1 MGFFGKKK
9 TPSDQDAIWLY
20 VQCDKCGEKLRIRV
34 DRRYDLEPD
43 PEGGYFL
50 RKEMMD
56 GRCFRLMYSEIH
68 FDRAY
73 NILSQELSGGHF
85 ITKEEFEAQG

>member
-1 MGFFGKKK
+1 MGFFRKKASS
-9 TPSDQDAIWLY
+9 PHDDAIWLY
-20 VQCDKCGEKLRIRV
+20 VRCDNCGEKLRIRV
-34 DRRYDLEPD
+34 DRGYDLQPD

-56 GRCFRLMYSEIH
+56 GRCFRLMYGELR
-68 FDRAY
+68 FDRDY

-85 ITKEEFEAQG
+85 ITKEEFEAQE

>member
-20 VQCDKCGEKLRIRV
+20 VKCDKCGEKLRIRV
-34 DRRYDLEPD
+34 DRRYDLEPE
-43 PEGGYFL
+43 PEGGYLL

-56 GRCFRLMYSEIH
+56 GRCFRLMYGEIH
-68 FDRAY
+68 FDRDY
-73 NILSQELSGGHF
+73 KILSQELSGGHF
-85 ITKEEFEAQG
+85 ITKEEFEVQE